1 MQKPDEA
8 ENTPEPETRD
18 ARLSD
23 CAAIARLLRQLGYD
37 VTPALIHEKL
47 LSLADQPSD
56 RVCVATWDGEVV
68 GCISLHVLPLF
79 HVAGHLGRIT
89 SMVVDEHHRGC
100 GIGGALMAAAER
112 WFERG
117 RCVKLEVTSGD
128 RRPDAHRFYARHGF
142 ARDGQR
148 LSRKMRT

>member
-1 MQKPDEA
+1 M
-8 ENTPEPETRD
+8 NTPAPEMRD

-47 LSLADQPSD
+47 LSLADKPSD
-56 RVCVATWDGEVV
+56 RVCVAILNGEIV
-68 GCISLHVLPLF
+68 GSISQHILPLF
-79 HVAGHLGRIT
+79 HAPGNLGRIT
-89 SMVVDEHHRGC
+89 SLVVDECHRGY
-100 GIGGALMAAAER
+100 GIGGALMADAQR

-128 RRPDAHRFYARHGF
+128 QRPDAHRFYAHHGF

>member
-1 MQKPDEA
+1 M
-8 ENTPEPETRD
+8 NTPAPETRD

-47 LSLADQPSD
+47 LSLADKPSD
-56 RVCVATWDGEVV
+56 RVCVAILNGEIV
-68 GCISLHVLPLF
+68 GSISLHILPLF
-79 HVAGHLGRIT
+79 HAPGNLGRIT
-89 SMVVDEHHRGC
+89 SLVVDERHRGS
-100 GIGGALMAAAER
+100 GIGGALMADAQR

-128 RRPDAHRFYARHGF
+128 QRPDAHRFYAHHGF